1 MPQQGARVAIGDQGG
16 RGALLTP
23 VGRLTLAGAGVIVG
37 GMVVAAG
44 TRMAWVDVSLRGAPV
59 NAPGLPPIFL
69 GRGEVPFNGADI
81 GAGYLFGLGLL
92 LALVPLGWLV
102 VGPKGRLG
110 LGALGLALAI
120 GIGIGVSVARSDST
134 ARASRLIQ
142 KDVGSE
148 LPAFQVRSGAGPG
161 VTAGG
166 AALAGLSSIT
176 GAIAGRTVPKMRMP
190 EPPDKGAAA

>member
-1 MPQQGARVAIGDQGG
+1 MPQQGARPAVGDQGG

-44 TRMAWVDVSLRGAPV
+44 TRMTWVDVSLSGAPV

-69 GRGEVPFNGADI
+69 GGGEVPFNGAEI

-102 VGPKGRLG
+102 TGPKGRLG
-110 LGALGLALAI
+110 LGALGLALGV
-120 GIGIGVSVARSDST
+120 GIGIGVSVARSDSI
-134 ARASRLIQ
+134 ARASRLIRE
-142 KDVGSE
+142 DVGNE
-148 LPAFQVRSGAGPG
+148 LPAFRVKSDTGPG

-166 AALAGLSSIT
+166 AALAGLSSVA
-176 GAIAGRTVPKMRMP
+176 GAIAGRRVPKLRMAD
-190 EPPDKGAAA
+190 PPDKGAAE

>member
-1 MPQQGARVAIGDQGG
+1 M
-16 RGALLTP
+16 
-23 VGRLTLAGAGVIVG
+23 G

-44 TRMAWVDVSLRGAPV
+44 TRMTWVEVSLRGAPV

-69 GRGEVPFNGADI
+69 GRGQVPLNGADI

-134 ARASRLIQ
+134 TRAVRLMR
-142 KDVGSE
+142 KDVGTE
-148 LPAFQVRSGAGPG
+148 LPAFRVTSGVGPG
-161 VTAGG
+161 VTAAG
-166 AALAGLSSIT
+166 AALAGLSAIG
-176 GAIAGRTVPKMRMP
+176 GAIAGRRLPKLRMP

>member
-1 MPQQGARVAIGDQGG
+1 M
-16 RGALLTP
+16 
-23 VGRLTLAGAGVIVG
+23 G

-44 TRMAWVDVSLRGAPV
+44 TRMTWVEVSLRGAPV

-69 GRGEVPFNGADI
+69 GRGEVPFNGADV

-110 LGALGLALAI
+110 LGVLGLLLAI

-134 ARASRLIQ
+134 ARAAEPIR
-142 KDVGSE
+142 KTVGAE
-148 LPAFQVRSGAGPG
+148 LPAFRVSSGAGPG
-161 VTAGG
+161 ITAAG
-166 AALAGLSSIT
+166 AALAGLSSVA
-176 GAIAGRTVPKMRMP
+176 GAIAGRRVPKLRMP
-190 EPPDKGAAA
+190 EPPDKGAAE

>member
-1 MPQQGARVAIGDQGG
+1 VPEQGPRAAVGDQGG

-44 TRMAWVDVSLRGAPV
+44 TRMTWVDVSLRGAPV

-69 GRGEVPFNGADI
+69 GRGEVPFNGAEI
-81 GAGYLFGLGLL
+81 GAGYLFGFGLL

-102 VGPKGRLG
+102 VGPKGRLV
-110 LGALGLALAI
+110 LGALGVALAL
-120 GIGIGVSVARSDST
+120 GIGIGVSVARSEST
-134 ARASRLIQ
+134 ARASRLIRE
-142 KDVGSE
+142 DVGSE
-148 LPAFQVRSGAGPG
+148 LPAFRVKSDAGPG

-166 AALAGLSSIT
+166 AALGGLASVA
-176 GAIAGRTVPKMRMP
+176 GAIAGRRLPKLRMP
-190 EPPDKGAAA
+190 EPPEEGADR